1 MGTEEIL
8 SPFFFERHTSRMMNR
23 RQIILASTI
32 AAVTPVSQA
41 APAAADASTLELWP
55 GGVPGADKVTVREE
69 IVERLPDGPMRD
81 RFAQHVTRPLLTLY
95 APKTAYNGITMLI
108 VPGGGYVRVVIDKEG
123 VEAADWF
130 TARGFAAA
138 VLRYRLPADGWA
150 SGADAPVHDAMRA
163 VRLLR
168 SQPNVGGSAPG
179 RVGVMGFSA
188 GGHLCARLITEPD
201 LTYTRRDAADD
212 LSARPDFAVL
222 MYPVIATTGPH
233 AHTGSAQQLVAA
245 GVRPSDLAGYSPQLH
260 VSAKTP
266 PTMLVHA
273 ADDTG
278 VPVENS
284 LMMYD
289 ALRKA
294 GVRSELHVFDA
305 GGHGFGLR
313 SVAGKDVAIWPTLVQ
328 NWALQNGAP

>member
-1 MGTEEIL
+1 MQA
-8 SPFFFERHTSRMMNR
+8 SSYRSHNPPMNR
-23 RQIILASTI
+23 RQIILAGTMT
-32 AAVTPVSQA
+32 ALTPVSQA
-41 APAAADASTLELWP
+41 TPVASDGSSVELWP
-55 GGVPGADKVTVREE
+55 GGAPGADKVTVREE

-95 APKTAYNGITMLI
+95 PPKVAFNGVTLLI

-123 VEAADWF
+123 IEAAEWF

-138 VLRYRLPADGWA
+138 VLRYRLPADGWQP
-150 SGADAPVHDAMRA
+150 GADAPVHDAMRA

-168 SQPNVGGSAPG
+168 SHPIAGGAAPG

-201 LTYTRRDAADD
+201 LAYSRRDAADE

-222 MYPVIATTGPH
+222 MYPVIATTGAH
-233 AHTGSAQQLVAA
+233 AHAGSAQQLLSA
-245 GVRPSDLAGYSPQLH
+245 GVGARDLERYSPHLH
-260 VSAKTP
+260 VTARTP
-266 PTMLVHA
+266 PTLLVHA
-273 ADDTG
+273 ADDSS

-284 LMMYD
+284 QLMYE

-294 GVRSELHVFDA
+294 GVRSELHLFDA

-313 SVAGKDVAIWPTLVQ
+313 GVAGKDVAIWPTLVQ
-328 NWALQNGAP
+328 NWALQNAAT